1 MHVNVSDFLARVA
14 RYSRFARPMYLGRFM
29 ALAPRHMRGIAL
41 PLASATTMSIAL
53 LAGCSVAPTRGPS
66 TSNAATAL
74 STQTSRAYHGRFSVS
89 YTDRYG
95 RPQNAYGNFD
105 WQEQGDTVTLQLLN
119 PFGQTLAIVTSSP
132 AVATLELP
140 NRQPLTADNVSTLM
154 RNALGFSLPVEGL
167 RYWLQPSPAPTSQAK
182 TIVDPQAETRLKEI
196 DQDGWTIQ
204 YLAYA
209 DAPEVGVKR
218 VDLTR
223 SDPPLA
229 IKLVLDR

>member
-1 MHVNVSDFLARVA
+1 MRAKAFHFLASGRARRIVSSMVA
-14 RYSRFARPMYLGRFM
+14 M
-29 ALAPRHMRGIAL
+29 AAV
-41 PLASATTMSIAL
+41 AL

-74 STQTSRAYHGRFSVS
+74 STQTSRAYHGRFSV
-89 YTDRYG
+89 RYVDQNG
-95 RPQNAYGNFD
+95 QSRNAYGNFD
-105 WQEQGDTVTLQLLN
+105 WQEQGDTITLQLLS

-132 AVATLELP
+132 SAATLELP
-140 NRQPLTADNVSTLM
+140 NRQPLTADDVGTLM
-154 RNALGFSLPVEGL
+154 RSALGFALPVEGL
-167 RYWLQPSPAPTSQAK
+167 RYWLLPSPAPSSHAK
-182 TIVDPQAETRLKEI
+182 TIADPELETRLKEI

-209 DAPEVGVKR
+209 DTPAAGVKR

-223 SDPPLA
+223 RDPPLD